1 MTNGSNLDRNY
12 SKQSAYSSIGYDKK
26 DRIFDER
33 FDTEYISET
42 VYEVK
47 EKKDNFVKTKYDNK
61 VKILKEEHEQKLSEL
76 DVVMLNQEKEIEKQR
91 NRVLELEEKLR
102 GVESIEDFQKN
113 IEVASSNIT
122 NSY

>member
-76 DVVMLNQEKEIEKQR
+76 DVVMLNQEKEIEK
-91 NRVLELEEKLR
+91 
-102 GVESIEDFQKN
+102 
-113 IEVASSNIT
+113 
-122 NSY
+122 